1 MKKMSRPKPRK
12 IPPGGDVPDWK
23 RAQDE
28 IIGSMSCRRSRD
40 GKKAVNAD
48 RKRHSR

>member
-23 RAQDE
+23 RAQEE
-28 IIGSMSCRRSRD
+28 IIGSMGHRRSRD
-40 GKKAVNAD
+40 GRQAVNAD
-48 RKRHSR
+48 RKKHGR